1 MKNTMK
7 MMVTI
12 ATLTSIAG
20 GMTALAAGEKDS
32 ATTKGKV
39 NFTTGGLE
47 GGILPPTHPEEKPS
61 FPIKPG
67 EPGEPGGNGEG
78 GPLSLDFAPGFNF
91 DIHEVSTKDEEYSA
105 KLITDTNTDAE
116 VANFA
121 QVSDRRG
128 TSTGWELS
136 LTQEDQFKTEDGSE
150 LNGAEL
156 HLKNST
162 YFSMM
167 PEMTAA
173 EVTKEQDLKITPEA
187 TSVLMEANDGKGMGS
202 HTIRFGSMED
212 GSAAD
217 AVTLKVP
224 GTAIQYADKE
234 YTTIL
239 NWNINAKPDNNEG
252 EPEQEV

>member
-7 MMVTI
+7 MMVTV
-12 ATLTSIAG
+12 AALTSIAG
-20 GMTALAAGEKDS
+20 GMTALATGEKDS
-32 ATTKGKV
+32 ATTNGKV
-39 NFTTGGLE
+39 NFTIGGLE
-47 GGILPPTHPEEKPS
+47 GGTLPPTHPEEKPS
-61 FPIKPG
+61 YPIKPG
-67 EPGEPGGNGEG
+67 EPGEPGGQGLG

-91 DIHEVSTKDEEYSA
+91 DVHEVSTSDEEYSA
-105 KLITDTNTDAE
+105 KLITDTNTNDE

-128 TSTGWELS
+128 TSEGWELS
-136 LTQEDQFKTEDGSE
+136 LIQESQFKTADGLE

-167 PEMTAA
+167 PEATAA
-173 EVTKEQDLKITPEA
+173 TVTKEQDLKITPQ
-187 TSVLMEANDGKGMGS
+187 SSSILMEANEGKGMGS
-202 HTIRFGSMED
+202 HTIRFGSMSD
-212 GSAAD
+212 GTATD

-234 YTTIL
+234 YTTNL
-239 NWNINAKPDNNEG
+239 DWTVNSKPGNTEN
-252 EPEQEV
+252 